1 MADLRQSAVTLVIGG
16 IGALVAL
23 AIDMPMGLLAGPA
36 VAVALAGLCG
46 LQTGIAPAL
55 RNAGFL
61 LVGLSIGS
69 MIGPDSVQA
78 MIRWPIAFFML
89 AVLTLITP
97 WIGRWLVPRLL
108 PFGRDEAFLA
118 AAPGHLS
125 LVIALADSLS
135 LSLTRPVVLA
145 SIRLMVL
152 TLVVPLA
159 AQAAGMD
166 IGAGLPRGYGSA
178 SWAWIVLQIAA
189 ALALSPILHWL
200 KLPAPT
206 LLAGIMVAASTHL
219 TSVITGTL
227 PDWLAQAALVLM
239 GSLIGTRFSGMSW
252 QDLRHS
258 LLAGLSIVVLTSGLA
273 VAFAIPAA
281 RLSGLPITDV
291 LLGFAPGG
299 LETMIIVAAAM
310 GADPSFVAAAH
321 VFRLLILAIVL
332 TLYATHI
339 HRKGTKE
346 TDGQRPPPR
355 AD

>member
-1 MADLRQSAVTLVIGG
+1 MAEPRQSAVTLVIGG
-16 IGALVAL
+16 IGAVVAL
-23 AIDMPMGLLAGPA
+23 TLNMPMALLAGPA
-36 VAVALAGLCG
+36 VAVAIAGLCG
-46 LQTGIAPAL
+46 IQTAIASGP
-55 RNAGFL
+55 RNLGFL

-69 MIGPDSVQA
+69 MISPASIQA
-78 MIRWPIAFFML
+78 MIRWPVAFFLL
-89 AVLTLITP
+89 AILTVITP
-97 WIGRWLVPRLL
+97 WIGRWFVPRIL
-108 PFGRDEAFLA
+108 PFGRHEAFLA
-118 AAPGHLS
+118 SAPGHLS

-166 IGAGLPRGYGSA
+166 IGAGLPRGYVST
-178 SWAWIVLQIAA
+178 SWVWLLLQIAV

-200 KLPAPT
+200 KLPAST
-206 LLAGIMVAASTHL
+206 LLAGILVAASTHL
-219 TSVITGTL
+219 TSMTTGTL
-227 PDWLAQAALVLM
+227 PDWLAQGALILM

-258 LLAGLSIVVLTSGLA
+258 LLAGLAIVVLTSGLA
-273 VAFAIPAA
+273 VLFAIPAA
-281 RLSGLPITDV
+281 QISGLPIMDV
-291 LLGFAPGG
+291 MLGFAPGG

-321 VFRLLILAIVL
+321 VFRLLILAIIL

-339 HRKGTKE
+339 HRRAAEE
-346 TDGQRPPPR
+346 TDGQRPAPR